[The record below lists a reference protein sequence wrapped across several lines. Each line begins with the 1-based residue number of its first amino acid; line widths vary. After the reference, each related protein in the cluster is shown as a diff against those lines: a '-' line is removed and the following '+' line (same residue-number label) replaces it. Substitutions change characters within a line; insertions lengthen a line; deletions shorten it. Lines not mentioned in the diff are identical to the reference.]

1 MVSKS
6 LPNKMIKNF
15 YNFINEEVKRTK
27 LENFRDPNISNLFTA
42 AIEIEM
48 EASSVQDDEEDLFID
63 YTEDEAK
70 EIVTLIRKNLLK
82 ELSRTKNFD
91 IDKNKRFIKDLFIE
105 LEESYEDDDY
115 CEELLEPKQY
125 KNKDQKFIVKII
137 TPLWI
142 SYFMRDNLVAMKNKF
157 EKNLPNFFKKW
168 GNLFKYEI
176 DNTLDNGL
184 EISNQKYFENINTL
198 IECIDDFYSDFENQ
212 SFWEFSETTGIH
224 INLGFKEEKNW
235 NIIKGILFLDDM
247 GEQPF
252 VFQNMEWRK
261 TSKFT
266 KSLKEELLK
275 QPNTLKKCL
284 RKLQNNQIEEVEEIL
299 NSKLVKILYDE
310 GYKNFGLNLLNLSNN
325 YVEFRY
331 PGGNL
336 NKQTLIDKLLYFC
349 YISYIMT
356 HSEVDKNEYH
366 KKLYKFLKNNIE

>member
-48 EASSVQDDEEDLFID
+48 EASSVEDDEEDLFID

-284 RKLQNNQIEEVEEIL
+284 RKLKNNQIEEVEETL
-299 NSKLVKILYDE
+299 NSKLIKILYDE

>member
-1 MVSKS
+1 
-6 LPNKMIKNF
+6 MIKNF
-15 YNFINEEVKRTK
+15 YNFINEEIKRSK
-27 LENFRDPNISNLFTA
+27 LESFRDPNISNLFTA

-48 EASSVQDDEEDLFID
+48 EASNIEDEEDLFID
-63 YTEDEAK
+63 YTEEQAS
-70 EIVTLIRKNLLK
+70 EIVQLIKKYLLK

-91 IDKNKRFIKDLFIE
+91 IEKNKRFIKDLFIE

-137 TPLWI
+137 YPQWI
-142 SYFMRDNLVAMKNKF
+142 SYFMRDNLVQMKSKF
-157 EKNLPNFFKKW
+157 EKNLPDFYKKW
-168 GNLFKYEI
+168 GSLFKYEI
-176 DNTLDNGL
+176 DNTLDNGI
-184 EISNQKYFENINTL
+184 EISNLKYFDDINTL

-212 SFWEFSETTGIH
+212 SFWEFSDTTGVH
-224 INLGFKEEKNW
+224 INLGFKEEKSW
-235 NIIKGILFLDDM
+235 NIIKGIMFLDDM
-247 GEQPF
+247 GENPF

-266 KSLKEELLK
+266 QSLKEELIN
-275 QPNTLKKCL
+275 QPNILKKCL

-299 NSKLVKILYDE
+299 NSKLIKILYDE

-336 NKQTLIDKLLYFC
+336 SKDTLKDKLLYFC

-356 HSEVDKNEYH
+356 HSEVDKKEYH
-366 KKLYKFLKNNIE
+366 KKLYKFLKKYAD